1 MVVASTTAVV
11 QEQRDLL
18 VKVRW
23 QRCSMRVML
32 SMACLLLLLWVMV
45 LLLLLL
51 VWWLWLMAL
60 MLLVL
65 GLVM

>member
-18 VKVRW
+18 VKVRR

-32 SMACLLLLLWVMV
+32 SMAWLLLLLWVMV
-45 LLLLLL
+45 LLLL

-60 MLLVL
+60 VLLVL